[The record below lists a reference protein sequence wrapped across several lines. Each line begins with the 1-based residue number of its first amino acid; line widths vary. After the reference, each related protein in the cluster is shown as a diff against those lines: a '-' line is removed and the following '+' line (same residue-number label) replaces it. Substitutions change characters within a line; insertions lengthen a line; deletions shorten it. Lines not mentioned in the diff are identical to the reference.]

1 MIGIVDYGLG
11 NLRSIQNMLD
21 RSGIASV
28 ITSDPRELAKADRL
42 ILPGVGHFG
51 FGMDQLRS
59 RGLVEVLNERVLEAK
74 VPTLG
79 ICLGAQLLGRHSQ
92 EGDAAGLGWIPM
104 DIVTFDRARLTGG
117 QKVPHMGWADTTAR
131 HPIFEGLGADARFY
145 YVHSFHMACDDPEM
159 VIATADHGYE
169 FTSGV
174 AHGNV
179 IGLQFHPEKSHVFG
193 RQVLRNFAAMDFAR

>member
-28 ITSDPRELAKADRL
+28 ITSDPKELAKADRL

-51 FGMDQLRS
+51 FGMAQLRS

-92 EGDAAGLGWIPM
+92 EGDATGLGWIPM
-104 DIVTFDRARLTGG
+104 DTIAFDRTRLTGG
-117 QKVPHMGWADTTAR
+117 QKVPHMGWADTAAR
-131 HPIFEGLGADARFY
+131 HPIFEGLGEDARFY
-145 YVHSFHMACDDPEM
+145 YVHSFHMACDDPDM

-193 RQVLRNFAAMDFAR
+193 RQVLRNFAAMDFAP